1 MNWRSV
7 LAVTL
12 LPLPSFLKVFFYRHV
27 ARYRIGRNV
36 RIGFSILSAERCEI
50 GEGTTIGHL
59 NVLMRTKHLA
69 MGKYV
74 QVGHFNLI
82 LGGAEIALGDGVVIA
97 RSNEINSILNP
108 LTSNPTDPRL
118 IVGSKA
124 VITASHKIDFCDRVE
139 IGESAVLAGRNSNI
153 WTHNRQQMRP
163 VRIGRNCYIGANVQF
178 APGASIGNYCVVAL
192 GSVVTKPVLGDRV
205 LIAGMPAKIIKPLDE
220 DSQVFVTYPTRP
232 DLDGSPSDMIDG

>member
-12 LPLPSFLKVFFYRHV
+12 LPLPSFMKVFLYRHV

-69 MGKYV
+69 LGKNV

-82 LGGAEIALGDGVVIA
+82 LGGAEITLGDGVMIA
-97 RSNEINSILNP
+97 RFNEINSILNP

-118 IVGSKA
+118 IVGAKA

-139 IGESAVLAGRNSNI
+139 IGESVVLAGRNSNI
-153 WTHNRQQMRP
+153 WTHNRQQTRP
-163 VRIGRNCYIGANVQF
+163 VKIGRNCYVGANVQF
-178 APGASIGNYCVVAL
+178 APGAEVGSYCIIAL
-192 GSVVTKPVLGDRV
+192 GSVVTKPIEADWM
-205 LIAGMPAKIIKPLDE
+205 LIAGMPAKPLKELDDDSRSFVTFSTRPELDGFGPLDR
-220 DSQVFVTYPTRP
+220 VK
-232 DLDGSPSDMIDG
+232 